1 MRSCARDLDS
11 AQGQCGGQ
19 RPDWLSICCKSQG
32 TPIYAHIL
40 VPIDGS
46 GVADEAITQDVST
59 LVFANEWVD
68 DVMRS

>member
-1 MRSCARDLDS
+1 M
-11 AQGQCGGQ
+11 
-19 RPDWLSICCKSQG
+19 
-32 TPIYAHIL
+32 YAHIL

-59 LVFANEWVD
+59 LEISGSSVSAVSANEWVD